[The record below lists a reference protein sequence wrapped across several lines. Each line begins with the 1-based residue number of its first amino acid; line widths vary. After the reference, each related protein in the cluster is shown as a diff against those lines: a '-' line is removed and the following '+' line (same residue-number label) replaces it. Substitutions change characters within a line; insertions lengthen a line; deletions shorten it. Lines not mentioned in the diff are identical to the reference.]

1 MGMGIIV
8 CGLNGSGKT
17 ELGKALAKK
26 LHYYFID
33 HEDLY
38 FPKTRSHYMYEKPR
52 SPEEVEKILLS
63 EIAKHENFVLA
74 SVRAPFESAMP
85 YLKLAVVV
93 SAPIEIRI
101 KRIWTHSYEKF
112 GERMLPGGDLY
123 EQERGFLELAGK
135 RTVEYAEDWLKGFN
149 GDIIR
154 VDSTE
159 GVGKNIKDILKSI
172 KGKL

>member
-1 MGMGIIV
+1 MGTGIIV

-38 FPKTRSHYMYEKPR
+38 FPKTNSNYIYDRPR
-52 SPEEVEKILLS
+52 TDREVEGILLS

-74 SVRAPFESAMP
+74 SVKSAFASVTP
-85 YLKLAVVV
+85 SLKLAIVV
-93 SAPIEIRI
+93 SAPLEVRI

-112 GERMLPGGDLY
+112 GDRMLPGGDLY
-123 EQERGFLELAGK
+123 EQEREFLELAGK
-135 RTVEYAEDWLKGFN
+135 RTTEYAEDWLNGFKGE
-149 GDIIR
+149 IIR
-154 VDSTE
+154 VDSTN
-159 GVGKNIKDILKSI
+159 GIGKCVKTILKSTKDIL
-172 KGKL
+172 

>member
-1 MGMGIIV
+1 MGTGIIV

-17 ELGKALAKK
+17 EFGKALAKK

-38 FPKTRSHYMYEKPR
+38 FPKTNSRYMYESPR
-52 SPEEVEKILLS
+52 SAEEVEQIMLS
-63 EIAKHENFVLA
+63 EIAKHGDFVLA

-85 YLKLAVVV
+85 FLKLAIVV
-93 SAPIEIRI
+93 SAPVEIRI
-101 KRIWTHSYEKF
+101 KRIWSHSYEKF
-112 GERMLPGGDLY
+112 GERMLPGGDLF

-135 RTVEYAEDWLKGFN
+135 RTVEYAEEWLKDFN
-149 GDIIR
+149 GEIIR
-154 VDSTE
+154 VDSTQ
-159 GVGKNIKDILKSI
+159 GVGKNIKDILKNI

>member
-1 MGMGIIV
+1 MGTGIIV

-38 FPKTRSHYMYEKPR
+38 FPKTKSNYIYDRPR
-52 SPEEVEKILLS
+52 TDREVEGILLS

-74 SVRAPFESAMP
+74 SVRSAFASVTP
-85 YLKLAVVV
+85 SLKIAIVV
-93 SAPIEIRI
+93 SAPVEIRV

-135 RTVEYAEDWLKGFN
+135 RTVEYAEDWLNGFKGE
-149 GDIIR
+149 IIR
-154 VDSTE
+154 VDSTD
-159 GVGKNIKDILKSI
+159 GIGRNIKDILKSI

>member
-1 MGMGIIV
+1 MGTGIIV

-33 HEDLY
+33 NEDLY
-38 FPKTRSHYMYEKPR
+38 FPKTRSRYMYDSPR
-52 SPEEVEKILLS
+52 TDEEVEQILLN

-74 SVRAPFESAMP
+74 SVRSSFTSVTPF
-85 YLKLAVVV
+85 LKIAIVV
-93 SAPIEIRI
+93 SAPVEIRV

-135 RTVEYAEDWLKGFN
+135 RTVEYAEDWLKDFKGE
-149 GDIIR
+149 IIR
-154 VDSTE
+154 VDSTD
-159 GVGKNIKDILKSI
+159 GVGKCIKSI
-172 KGKL
+172 IKSAERLL